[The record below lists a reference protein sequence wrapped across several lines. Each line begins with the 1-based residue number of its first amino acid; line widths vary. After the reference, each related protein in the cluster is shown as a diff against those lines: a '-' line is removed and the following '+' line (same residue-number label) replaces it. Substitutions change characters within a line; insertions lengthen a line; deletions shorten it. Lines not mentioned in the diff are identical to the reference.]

1 MSVIS
6 KLLSNIE
13 SFTLLEPTL
22 LLPTELNRDI
32 ADRIQTTVTNL
43 SGIFEIGGLVD
54 EATNNYTEKEAH
66 VMLTDLFDTDFYD
79 PVLASI
85 KVVCTEQLSRIT
97 KGSFNV
103 DSRRAAMKYRHSE
116 FVG

>member
-54 EATNNYTEKEAH
+54 EATNNYTEKRSTIYA
-66 VMLTDLFDTDFYD
+66 D
-79 PVLASI
+79 
-85 KVVCTEQLSRIT
+85 
-97 KGSFNV
+97 
-103 DSRRAAMKYRHSE
+103 
-116 FVG
+116 